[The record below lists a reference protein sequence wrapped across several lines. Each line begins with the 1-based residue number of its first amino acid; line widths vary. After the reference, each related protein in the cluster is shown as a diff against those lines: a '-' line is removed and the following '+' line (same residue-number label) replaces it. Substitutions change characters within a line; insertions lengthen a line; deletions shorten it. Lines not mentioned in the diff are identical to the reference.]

1 MTLVLCT
8 FGERGDSVVP
18 RSSGHWA
25 RLRGGRGLG
34 LSGGLHSRAKQNTS
48 NQLHHVSSHRLWQVA
63 SDYVSGLTPSCD
75 PKFH

>member
-25 RLRGGRGLG
+25 MLRGGRGLG

-48 NQLHHVSSHRLWQVA
+48 IQLHHVSSHRLWA
-63 SDYVSGLTPSCD
+63 SGQRLRIWADAEL
-75 PKFH
+75 